1 LRLPIFELRLM
12 TSIDGPHP
20 LTRVAQRWI
29 RYDFYRLEFVDEKS
43 LGQVIQQIEYRY

>member
-1 LRLPIFELRLM
+1 MLLIFELRLM

-29 RYDFYRLEFVDEKS
+29 RYDFYRPEFVDEKS

>member
-12 TSIDGPHP
+12 TSIDGPHR

-29 RYDFYRLEFVDEKS
+29 RSDLYCLEFVDEKS